1 MYSRAYIEIT
11 NISNRSC
18 SFCPGTT
25 RPLRRMS
32 LSEFDTVTDRLLGV
46 TEYLY
51 YHVMGEPLT
60 HPDLPDFIRLAKEKG
75 FKSAITTNG
84 TLLSRR
90 GKELIDAGVYKVNI
104 SVHSFEDGEDS
115 AAHGRYLDGILD
127 FEIEQGN
134 WTYTYHD
141 RMVNYHGI
149 NQVEFVIDE
158 LRRNPYS
165 RRAVIV
171 IRDVDVDAGNADPA
185 CLQHIQYFVRDN
197 KLHCKLMF
205 RSNDACKA
213 TFMNAFALIMLQ
225 KKIADE
231 LGYEVGT
238 YTHRANSF
246 HCYAAD
252 FELLDSYVKRAA
264 FDNATYNY
272 VGEWDEL
279 MEEAKPEIAQMV
291 EELRGR

>member
-1 MYSRAYIEIT
+1 M
-11 NISNRSC
+11 
-18 SFCPGTT
+18 
-25 RPLRRMS
+25 
-32 LSEFDTVTDRLLGV
+32 
-46 TEYLY
+46 TEYMIWARTLPEA
-51 YHVMGEPLT
+51 YHRALDALKCCGEEVPCPDYNTSQKEISLTMTVEHPLEE
-60 HPDLPDFIRLAKEKG
+60 PMISRLMIG
-75 FKSAITTNG
+75 G
-84 TLLSRR
+84 PR
-90 GKELIDAGVYKVNI
+90 ELEQYRQEI
-104 SVHSFEDGEDS
+104 
-115 AAHGRYLDGILD
+115 LDGILD
-127 FEIEQGN
+127 FEIERGN

-141 RMVNYHGI
+141 RIVNYHGI
-149 NQVEFVIDE
+149 NQVDFVIDE

-171 IRDVDVDAGNADPA
+171 VRDVDVDAGSTDPA

-225 KKIADE
+225 KRIADE

-252 FELLDSYVKRAA
+252 YKLLDGYVERYLSGAET
-264 FDNATYNY
+264 TYDY
-272 VGEWDEL
+272 EDDWSEL
-279 MEEAKPEIAQMV
+279 MMESRHDIEETV
-291 EELRGR
+291 RELRSHE